1 MSKIAKLLEEFEGFE
16 DAQIDEITSL
26 RNLKAIIA
34 YGKENITEDN
44 IYEYIETIFDDI
56 YQNSEIIKLWID
68 IIGDT
73 ENEDGI
79 VELVK
84 EDLQNYIIE
93 EVL

>member
-16 DAQIDEITSL
+16 DTQIDEITSL

-34 YGKENITEDN
+34 YGKKNITEDN
-44 IYEYIETIFDDI
+44 IYEYIETIFDDK
-56 YQNSEIIKLWID
+56 YQNAEIIKLWID
-68 IIGDT
+68 IIGGT

-79 VELVK
+79 VELMK